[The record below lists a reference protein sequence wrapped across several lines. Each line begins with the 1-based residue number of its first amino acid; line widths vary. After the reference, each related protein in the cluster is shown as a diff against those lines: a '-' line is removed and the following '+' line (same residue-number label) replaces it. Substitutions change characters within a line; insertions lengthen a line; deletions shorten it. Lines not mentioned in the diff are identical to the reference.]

1 MRTEETTFDLVAE
14 FITALGIVAFPFLLW
29 IVLCS

>member
-1 MRTEETTFDLVAE
+1 MHTEETTFELVAE

>member
-1 MRTEETTFDLVAE
+1 MRTEETTFELVAE
-14 FITALGIVAFPFLLW
+14 FITAMGIVLFPFLLW